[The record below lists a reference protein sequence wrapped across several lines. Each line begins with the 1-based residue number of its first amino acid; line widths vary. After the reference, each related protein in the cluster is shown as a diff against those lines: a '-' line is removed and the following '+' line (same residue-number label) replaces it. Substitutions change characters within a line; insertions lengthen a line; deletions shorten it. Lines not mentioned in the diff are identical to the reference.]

1 MQGEPTY
8 GEQRIQ
14 HEEHAKRHRLASEY
28 PATSQ
33 DAWSSTRDNSTTCCS
48 EESTHDNSTTYC
60 LAASTLLH
68 ETDYDDA
75 SQYDSLCPQAATV
88 TSLVLSNFSQPSL
101 AAGPLFSW
109 EHATFGQHSA
119 STPAAAR
126 LHATNQT
133 RFEHSRSRQLRN
145 HPYHRLAEEEK
156 VTAVPLRDHS
166 RPVVGRGDLR
176 SISCVSDQGAQ
187 STCEQQKTDEYD
199 DSEWTLGPGN
209 PVFFRPATVAYSA
222 ILLGVG
228 P

>member
-1 MQGEPTY
+1 MSLH
-8 GEQRIQ
+8 
-14 HEEHAKRHRLASEY
+14 HEEHARRHRLAEN
-28 PATSQ
+28 PASAQLQ
-33 DAWSSTRDNSTTCCS
+33 DSWSSA
-48 EESTHDNSTTYC
+48 HDNSTYYS
-60 LAASTLLH
+60 AESTLLRN
-68 ETDYDDA
+68 ETDYDVDP
-75 SQYDSLCPQAATV
+75 SQYDSLCSQAATV
-88 TSLVLSNFSQPSL
+88 TSLVFSSFSQPSL
-101 AAGPLFSW
+101 AAGPSFSW
-109 EHATFGQHSA
+109 EHATSGQHST

-222 ILLGVG
+222 ILFGVG